1 MGRYIVH
8 LERNGASR
16 RKLSAIL
23 SDLQAQALIVFMH
36 ETSGPKEVVDQFC
49 LSDDFVFRRKFT
61 DSPRA
66 VERYEG
72 SVEAF
77 EAWVERS

>member
-1 MGRYIVH
+1 MY
-8 LERNGASR
+8 
-16 RKLSAIL
+16 
-23 SDLQAQALIVFMH
+23 
-36 ETSGPKEVVDQFC
+36 ETPESKEVVDQFC
-49 LSDDFVFRRKFT
+49 LSDDFVFRRKFR

-66 VERYEG
+66 VERYER